1 MNIKALLIKFIMC
14 TAVLWIVLGLFYGV
28 PFSDVLITSVFLT
41 VFAYALDVLVLPR
54 VGNVFALM
62 GDFVLAWA
70 GIWIL
75 GSFLFP
81 ELIPLGTASLIAA
94 IIITIGEVFFH
105 RYMAE
110 EVFDK
115 PPMLEEKVDTKYK
128 GNLQTEFA
136 EEVDIK
142 SAAEAKKKEINVIK
156 SKKRGIHRRR

>member
-1 MNIKALLIKFIMC
+1 MKFIMF
-14 TAVLWIVLGLFYGV
+14 TAVLWIVLGWFYGV
-28 PFSDVLITSVFLT
+28 PFTDILITSVFLT
-41 VFAYALDVLVLPR
+41 VIAYALDVLVLPR
-54 VGNVFALM
+54 VGNIFALM

-94 IIITIGEVFFH
+94 IIITIGEMLFH

-110 EVFDK
+110 EVFDT
-115 PPMLEEKVDTKYK
+115 PTMSEEKVDAHYK

-136 EEVDIK
+136 EDVDIK
-142 SAAEAKKKEINVIK
+142 SALDAKKKDIKVIK
-156 SKKRGIHRRR
+156 SKKRGNHRRR

>member
-1 MNIKALLIKFIMC
+1 MKFIMF

-28 PFSDVLITSVFLT
+28 PFTDILITSVFLT
-41 VFAYALDVLVLPR
+41 VIAYALDVLVLPR

-94 IIITIGEVFFH
+94 IIITIGEVLFH
-105 RYMAE
+105 RYMAAE
-110 EVFDK
+110 EVFDT
-115 PPMLEEKVDTKYK
+115 PTMPEEKVDAHNK

-136 EEVDIK
+136 KEVDIK
-142 SAAEAKKKEINVIK
+142 SALDAKKKDINVIK
-156 SKKRGIHRRR
+156 SKQRGNHRRR